1 MKTLNLRTTIGG
13 DGTIDLHIHSDLPPE
28 EADIVVVVRPVASA
42 FPGPPFPSDEGVWAG
57 LVRDTDIETDLSQR
71 REERH
76 NPPFHLTGL
85 EMTSERNIPE

>member
-42 FPGPPFPSDEGVWAG
+42 FPGPPFPSDEGVWAE
-57 LVRDTDIETDLSQR
+57 LVRDTDVETDLK
-71 REERH
+71 
-76 NPPFHLTGL
+76 
-85 EMTSERNIPE
+85 EMNAVGSGGRAGDP